1 MENISHKLTEFL
13 QAHVPTTQYMGI
25 DVGDYDGNS
34 LSLTAPLQPNIND
47 KQTAFGGSLYTVCV
61 MNCWGMVYLKTL
73 EKGISC
79 NQVVAQ
85 SNISYHAPV
94 DGEIISI
101 CESPNEETLNNFF
114 ARYEEKGRSKI
125 TLHAEV
131 QCNGK
136 TAVKFEGTYAIIKN
150 DN

>member
-13 QAHVPTTQYMGI
+13 RAHVPATQYMGI
-25 DVGDYDGNS
+25 EVGDYTGEK
-34 LSLTAPLQPNIND
+34 LSLTAPLHPNIND
-47 KQTAFGGSLYTVCV
+47 KQTAFGGSLYTICV
-61 MNCWGMVYLKTL
+61 MNCWGMIYLKTL

-79 NQVVAQ
+79 NQVVTQ

-94 DGEIISI
+94 DGLITSV
-101 CESPNEETLNNFF
+101 CESPSKETMSHFF
-114 ARYEEKGRSKI
+114 GRYEEKGRSKI

-136 TAVKFEGTYAIIKN
+136 TAVKFEGTYAIIKTET
-150 DN
+150 